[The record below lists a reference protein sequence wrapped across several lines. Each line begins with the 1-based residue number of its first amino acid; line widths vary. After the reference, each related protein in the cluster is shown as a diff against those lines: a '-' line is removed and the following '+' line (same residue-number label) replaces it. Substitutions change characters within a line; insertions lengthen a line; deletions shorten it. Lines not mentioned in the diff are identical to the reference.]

1 MDVRLTPEQRALR
14 DSTIQLVE
22 RLRPQSVRELD
33 DIEQAAKLD
42 AAVDAAGWRG
52 LRSADDDG
60 SPWASAVEVALVA
73 EELARGLADTAF
85 IGPMLAGDLRRRGGS
100 RAATSR
106 ETGAFRAD
114 LSGPAHAAD
123 GVLAGPV

>member
-33 DIEQAAKLD
+33 DGERAAKLD

-60 SPWASAVEVALVA
+60 SPLASAVEGALVA
-73 EELARGLADTAF
+73 EELARGLADPAF
-85 IGPMLAGDLRRRGGS
+85 IGPVLAADLRRLAG
-100 RAATSR
+100 AEPATQP
-106 ETGAFRAD
+106 ETIGV
-114 LSGPAHAAD
+114 AAD
-123 GVLAGPV
+123 